1 MAEVTNFE
9 HNGVSV
15 ETTESPE
22 AMGGLGDNV
31 VGLVG
36 TAPNADMS
44 VPRNAPFRINSYTL
58 AALLDPTGAEAGTL
72 YQAVHQIL
80 KVVKV
85 PIYVVVV
92 EEGTLEADTLNN
104 VIGGID
110 LESGQK
116 TGLQALTTCQE
127 LPTIIGAP
135 GFSDAQAVHSELA
148 SLGKRIRARFVFDGL
163 DVPVSGQVTNSESI
177 GGAALGYDRGYMV
190 HQMPAVYSK
199 AAKANVFL
207 PPSSLAIAALAAVKQ
222 WESPGNQVTYAADVS
237 RVVEYNIL
245 DKSTEGDLLNRYGV
259 SYYART
265 TLGGFSL
272 IGNRT
277 ITGKFIS
284 YVGLEDAIT
293 RKLVKAAQKVMA
305 KNLTK
310 SFMEQEVKRIDDWLQ
325 TLVADETI
333 PGGKVYLHP
342 ELNSVEKYKNG
353 TWYLCIDYGR
363 YAPNE
368 HMIYQLNA
376 SDAIIEE
383 FLEDV
388 L

>member
-1 MAEVTNFE
+1 MAKVTNFE
-9 HNGVSV
+9 HNGVSLNA
-15 ETTESPE
+15 TESPE
-22 AMGGLGDNV
+22 AMGGIGDNV
-31 VGLVG
+31 IGLVG
-36 TAPNADMS
+36 TAPNAGLGIPLN
-44 VPRNAPFRINSYTL
+44 VPFRINSFTL
-58 AALLDPTGAEAGTL
+58 AELLDPTGDEEGTL
-72 YQAVHQIL
+72 YQTVKQIL

-92 EEGTLEADTLNN
+92 EKGTTP
-104 VIGGID
+104 
-110 LESGQK
+110 
-116 TGLQALTTCQE
+116 ALTTTNVVGGVDPASGQRKGLSALSTCQE
-127 LPTIIGAP
+127 MPTIIGAP
-135 GFSDAQAVHSELA
+135 GFSADQAVHSELA
-148 SLGKRIRARFVFDGL
+148 SLGKRIRARVVLDGK
-163 DVPVSGQVTNSESI
+163 DATVAGQVTNSEAI
-177 GGAALGYDRGYMV
+177 GGAELGYDRCYLV

-199 AAKANVFL
+199 AALGNVFL
-207 PPSSLAIAALAAVKQ
+207 PPSSLAIAALASVKQ

-237 RVVEYNIL
+237 RTVEYNIL
-245 DKSTEGDLLNRYGV
+245 DKSTEGDLLNSYGI

-265 TLGGFSL
+265 DLGGFSL
-272 IGNRT
+272 LGNRS

-284 YVGLEDAIT
+284 YVGLEDAIA
-293 RKLVKAAQKVMA
+293 RKLVGAAQKVMA

-310 SFMEQEVKRIDDWLQ
+310 GFMDQEVERVDQWLQ
-325 TLVADETI
+325 TLVADGTI

-383 FLEDV
+383 FLGDV

>member
-72 YQAVHQIL
+72 YQVVHQIL

-92 EEGTLEADTLNN
+92 EEGALEADTLSN

-177 GGAALGYDRGYMV
+177 GGAELGYDRGYMV

>member
-1 MAEVTNFE
+1 MAKVTNFE
-9 HNGVSV
+9 HNGVSLNA
-15 ETTESPE
+15 TESPE
-22 AMGGLGDNV
+22 AMGGIGDNV
-31 VGLVG
+31 IGLVG
-36 TAPNADMS
+36 TAPN
-44 VPRNAPFRINSYTL
+44 VGLGIPLNVPFRINSFTL
-58 AALLDPTGAEAGTL
+58 AELLDPTGDEAGTL
-72 YQAVHQIL
+72 YQTVKQIL

-92 EEGTLEADTLNN
+92 EEETTPAATMSN
-104 VIGGID
+104 VVGGVD
-110 LESGQK
+110 AASGQRL
-116 TGLQALTTCQE
+116 GLSALTTCQE
-127 LPTIIGAP
+127 MPTIIGAP
-135 GFSDAQAVHSELA
+135 GFSSDQAVHSELA
-148 SLGKRIRARFVFDGL
+148 SLGKRIRARVVLDGK
-163 DVPVSGQVTNSESI
+163 DVTVAGQVTNSESI
-177 GGAALGYDRGYMV
+177 GGAELGYDRCYLV

-199 AAKANVFL
+199 AALGNVFL
-207 PPSSLAIAALAAVKQ
+207 PPSSLAIAALASVKQ

-237 RVVEYNIL
+237 RTVEYNIL
-245 DKSTEGDLLNRYGV
+245 DKSTEGDLLNSYGI

-265 TLGGFSL
+265 DLGGFSL
-272 IGNRT
+272 LGNRS

-284 YVGLEDAIT
+284 YVGLEDAIS
-293 RKLVKAAQKVMA
+293 RKLVGAAQKVMA

-310 SFMEQEVKRIDDWLQ
+310 GFMDQEVERVDQWLQ
-325 TLVADETI
+325 TLVADGTI

-342 ELNSVEKYKNG
+342 ELNSVEKYKYG

-383 FLEDV
+383 FLGDV

>member
-72 YQAVHQIL
+72 YQVVHQIL

-92 EEGTLEADTLNN
+92 EAGALEADTLNN

>member
-15 ETTESPE
+15 ETTEAPE

-36 TAPNADMS
+36 TAPNKDMS
-44 VPRNAPFRINSYTL
+44 IPLNSPFRINSYTL
-58 AALLDPTGAEAGTL
+58 AALLDTTGAEEGSL
-72 YQAVHQIL
+72 YHVVHQIL

-92 EEGTLEADTLNN
+92 SE
-104 VIGGID
+104 GID
-110 LESGQK
+110 DAATLANVVGGVDATSGQK
-116 TGLQALTTCQE
+116 LGLQALTVCAE
-127 LPTIIGAP
+127 VPTIIGAP

-148 SLGKRIRARFVFDGL
+148 SIGKRIRARFVFDGL
-163 DVPVSGQVTNSESI
+163 DATVANQVINSQAI

-199 AAKANVFL
+199 AALGNVFL
-207 PPSSLAIAALAAVKQ
+207 PPSSLAIAALASVKQ

-237 RVVEYNIL
+237 RTVEYNIL

-272 IGNRT
+272 IGNRS

-310 SFMEQEVKRIDDWLQ
+310 TFMEQEVKRINDWIQ

-376 SDAIIEE
+376 SDEIIEE